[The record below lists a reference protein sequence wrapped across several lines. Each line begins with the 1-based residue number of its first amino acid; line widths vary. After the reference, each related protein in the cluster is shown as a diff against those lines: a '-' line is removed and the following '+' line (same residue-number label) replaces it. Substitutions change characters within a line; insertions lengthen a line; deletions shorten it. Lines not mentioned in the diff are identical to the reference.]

1 MRTGLMLLAV
11 LFGGAFSTSFA
22 GPGKARHVVVVVW
35 SGMRPDFVT
44 GQNTPVLWQLALQGT
59 SFDNHHSV
67 YVSSTEA
74 NAAAIATGDDPGHSG
89 IITGNEFRPQ
99 IDAAELI
106 HTDDFATVRKG
117 DSVSRDRYVMAPTMA
132 EILQHAGFKT
142 CIAGANPAALL
153 LDRADRGAFPPGINL
168 FAGQTL
174 PPNVMDAVAA
184 LLGAFPR
191 QSDTNRTQDNWTTSA
206 LTDSLWKD
214 EVPEFSLLWLNE
226 PGDAQQSTCP
236 GSKAALAAIKS
247 ADDNLARVLHV
258 LEEKGVR
265 GSTDIM
271 VMSDHGFST
280 ILSTVDTA
288 DSLVQ
293 AGFYAVRKFEGPPAN
308 GDVLV
313 VSSCGSSLIYVANH
327 DEKTIRQLVRFF
339 QAWNYTGVIF
349 TRRPVEGAF
358 TLAQARIDSP
368 AAPDVIVSLR
378 WTTDKNDA
386 GVPGMIFSD
395 LTPSGPGQGMHFTLS
410 RFDMHNM
417 LIAAGPDFRAG
428 VVDHLPTGNVD
439 IAPTVLWILGVT
451 PPKPMDGR
459 VLTEALTADGPKIKS
474 FEPGHLGATMDQG
487 KSVWR
492 QYLNF
497 TEVNGVPYFDEGN
510 GAVVPK

>member
-11 LFGGAFSTSFA
+11 LFGGAFSSSFA

-44 GQNTPVLWQLALQGT
+44 QQNTPALWQLLLQGA
-59 SFDNHHSV
+59 SFENHHSV
-67 YVSSTEA
+67 YISSREA
-74 NAAAIATGDDPGHSG
+74 NAAAIATGNYPDHNG

-99 IDAAELI
+99 LDAGQLI

-117 DSVSRDRYVMAPTMA
+117 DLASHGRFLITPAFA
-132 EILQHAGFKT
+132 ESLQHAGYKT
-142 CIAGANPAALL
+142 CIASAGPVALL
-153 LDRADRGAFPPGINL
+153 LDRADRAPFPPGINL

-174 PPNVMDAVAA
+174 PPNVMDAVAG
-184 LLGAFPR
+184 LLGPFPR
-191 QSDTNRTQDNWTTSA
+191 EVATNLTRDNWTTAA
-206 LTDSLWKD
+206 LTDLLWKD
-214 EVPEFSLLWLNE
+214 EVPDFSLLWLNE
-226 PGDAQQSTCP
+226 PDLAQQSTSP
-236 GSKAALAAIKS
+236 GSRNSLAAIKN
-247 ADDNLARVLHV
+247 ADDNLARVLRV

-265 GSTDIM
+265 GATDIM

-339 QAWNYTGVIF
+339 QGWNYTGVIF

-378 WTTDKNDA
+378 WMADKNDA

-428 VVDHLPTGNVD
+428 IVDHLPTGNVD
-439 IAPTVLWILGVT
+439 IAPTVLWILGAT
-451 PPKPMDGR
+451 PPRAMDGR
-459 VLTEALTADGPKIKS
+459 VLTEALAVDGPKIKS
-474 FEPGHLGATMDQG
+474 YEPGHLEATVDQG

-497 TEVNGVPYFDEGN
+497 TGVNGVPYFDEGN